1 MHALC
6 IVELRMKRWRLIL
19 GIAGVVLLII
29 GATFVRRSSLPRA
42 NALIV
47 AASCHMPATILEP
60 PAGVRPV
67 GTAILLHGL
76 GANRR
81 TMNYLGADFAGH
93 GLHTYLLDL
102 PGHGDNK
109 DSFSFAKAE
118 ACANATIESLIRGRK
133 IDPATTILVGHSMG
147 GAIAIRMAD
156 REPVA
161 ATIAISPAPMVL
173 PQRMP
178 ANLLIFS
185 GGFDLWPMKQ
195 QANGLVAAAGGE
207 RTRPSDFSERRA
219 VELQVVPHAT
229 HTSLITDRR
238 VAHDFELWALETLF
252 PRIEPKTL
260 SLNLDLATRDAF
272 QPGEQ
277 LLAGSL
283 LGLVG
288 LILLFPAAVAVAGTL
303 SKPSRNESIAT
314 ETPPVH
320 PEYLLLIVEQAVCAL
335 VAVLILTLFVPLRFL
350 HLYDGDYLAS
360 LLLLSG
366 VLLLILN
373 WKYVRANVSINISAL
388 IVAAVLA
395 FAAFL
400 ATGAWLNW
408 QLADLWMNA
417 PRWLRFG
424 ALFPVCFLFC
434 FAEEIALGPVGSGR
448 RRTTRFSIFLAM
460 RLELWLACILAYYEL
475 DSGRALLGV
484 LVTGL
489 AIFSIL
495 QRLASDSLRTR
506 TGSALAAALFG
517 AILASWFI
525 AAVFPLT

>member
-1 MHALC
+1 
-6 IVELRMKRWRLIL
+6 MKRWRLIL
-19 GIAGVVLLII
+19 GIAGVALLLI
-29 GATFVRRSSLPRA
+29 GATFIRQSSLPHA

-47 AASCHMPATILEP
+47 AAKCHTPATILEP
-60 PAGVRPV
+60 PAGVSPA

-81 TMNYLGADFAGH
+81 TMNFLGADFAGH
-93 GLHTYLLDL
+93 GLRTYLLDL
-102 PGHGDNK
+102 SGHGDNE
-109 DSFSFAKAE
+109 DPFSFARAE
-118 ACANATIESLIRGRK
+118 ACANATIESLIREHT
-133 IDPATTILVGHSMG
+133 IDPATTLLVGHSMG
-147 GAIAIRMAD
+147 GAVAIRMAD

-161 ATIAISPAPMVL
+161 ATIAISPAPLVL
-173 PQRMP
+173 PRRMP

-185 GGFDLWPMKQ
+185 GGFDLWPMKR
-195 QANGLVAAAGGE
+195 QAHDLIEAAGGE

-219 VELQVVPHAT
+219 IELQVVSHAS

-238 VAHDFELWALETLF
+238 VAHDSELWAMETLF
-252 PRIEPKTL
+252 PRVEQKTL
-260 SLNLDLATRDAF
+260 ALNLDLTTYNTF
-272 QPGEQ
+272 QRGER
-277 LLAGSL
+277 LLDGSL

-288 LILLFPAAVAVAGTL
+288 LILLFPVASAVAGTL
-303 SKPSRNESIAT
+303 SKPSRNDEIPT
-314 ETPPVH
+314 EAVH
-320 PEYLLLIVEQAVCAL
+320 PKYLLLIVEQAVCAL
-335 VAVLILTLFVPLRFL
+335 AAVLILAFFVPLSFL

-366 VLLLILN
+366 TLLLILN
-373 WKYVRANVSINISAL
+373 WKYVRANVSTNISGL

-424 ALFPVCFLFC
+424 ALLPVCFLFC
-434 FAEEIALGPVGSGR
+434 FAEEIALGPVASGKHR
-448 RRTTRFSIFLAM
+448 ITRFSVFLAM

-506 TGSALAAALFG
+506 TRSSLAAALFG